1 MEGYG
6 LVEGGCAIEM
16 GEGFGAEEMEEC
28 EERDFG
34 GGCCVVGYGESGGA
48 KGVEEEMSVDV
59 VAGAW

>member
-48 KGVEEEMSVDV
+48 KV
-59 VAGAW
+59 WRRR